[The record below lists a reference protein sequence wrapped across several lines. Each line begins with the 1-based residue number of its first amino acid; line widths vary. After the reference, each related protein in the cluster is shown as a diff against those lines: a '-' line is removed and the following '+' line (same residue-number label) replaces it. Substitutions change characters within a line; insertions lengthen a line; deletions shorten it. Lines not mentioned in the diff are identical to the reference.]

1 MLTEEVRKFVDTIVV
16 MGDVDAAFAH
26 AESVVLP
33 DANPITS
40 CRTIIDL
47 CQRVADMDS
56 DEDSVITYFLV
67 AAFLSAVTAGVFK
80 RTLKQSFGKE

>member
-1 MLTEEVRKFVDTIVV
+1 VITDDVRKFIDTIVV

-33 DANPITS
+33 DATPITS

-47 CQRVADMDS
+47 CQRVVDMNT
-56 DEDSVITYFLV
+56 DEDSAIADFLV

>member
-16 MGDVDAAFAH
+16 MGDVDAAFEY

-33 DANPITS
+33 DANLITS

-47 CQRVADMDS
+47 CQRVVDTDADA
-56 DEDSVITYFLV
+56 DSVITDFLV
-67 AAFLSAVTAGVFK
+67 SAFLSAVTAGVFK